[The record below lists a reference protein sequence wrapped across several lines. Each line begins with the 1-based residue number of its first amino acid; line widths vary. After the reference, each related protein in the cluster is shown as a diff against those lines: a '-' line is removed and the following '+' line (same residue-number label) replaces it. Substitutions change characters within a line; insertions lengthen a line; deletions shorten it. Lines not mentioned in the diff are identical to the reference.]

1 MYLDYCFS
9 YKYLETIKLYFYH
22 GIEVLYVRFF
32 NCGYLDLNVCYY
44 GRQTVNIILNSN
56 SQNNLI
62 SPYKIRLTFLQ
73 MLLFLIMNIYICILT
88 QATVHSSYCQLG
100 LGDISHV
107 ICMRISS
114 VKPAP
119 WLAVNL
125 HHLFSNGVAFN
136 TQSRWSLTSDA
147 ISLSLSQMNRLR
159 YECDIASLVSDISP
173 SPTVKYAFL
182 FNRLHCE

>member
-1 MYLDYCFS
+1 M
-9 YKYLETIKLYFYH
+9 
-22 GIEVLYVRFF
+22 VLRCYTCGF

-125 HHLFSNGVAFN
+125 HHLFSNGVAIHRAVDHWQAMQYRFHYR
-136 TQSRWSLTSDA
+136 RWIAFDMNVILRR
-147 ISLSLSQMNRLR
+147 LSVIYRPALLSNMHFYSTL
-159 YECDIASLVSDISP
+159 YIASNHSHM
-173 SPTVKYAFL
+173 
-182 FNRLHCE
+182 RLNLHSGRLNDVLY